1 MVTIAVSF
9 TCFEFLVIFIVEEM
23 PVISVMV
30 FCCFSLSQPDCSLIM
45 VTQMLVAWLFVQ
57 SLE

>member
-9 TCFEFLVIFIVEEM
+9 TCFEFLVVFIVEEM
-23 PVISVMV
+23 PVICVMV
-30 FCCFSLSQPDCSLIM
+30 FCCFSLSQPDFSLM